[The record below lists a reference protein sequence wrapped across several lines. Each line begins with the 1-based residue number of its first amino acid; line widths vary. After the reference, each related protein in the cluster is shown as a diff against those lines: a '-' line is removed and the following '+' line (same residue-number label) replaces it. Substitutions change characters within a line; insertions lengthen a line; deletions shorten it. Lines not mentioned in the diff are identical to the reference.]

1 MKNRPLSAT
10 VASNVP
16 APVLPARA
24 AHRGLLATIFDYV
37 DLTKPRLN
45 LLVVVTS
52 AGGFYLASNGT
63 RPLLT
68 MVAASIGTALVACG
82 AAVLNQV
89 LERDTDA
96 LMERTRMRPLPSSRV
111 TPGDATIFGN
121 VLAGAGLA
129 LLYSAANL
137 LAVLLALAT
146 ILIYLL
152 IYTPMKRRSPLA
164 TFVGAVPG
172 ALPALIGWTAA
183 AGRPSAGG
191 WALFAIVFLWQIP
204 HFMAI
209 AWMFRDDYRRAGFPM
224 LAVIDPTGSRA
235 GREAL
240 VWTAALLP
248 VSVSPTFVGIS
259 GTAYAWFAGVLGAAL
274 LSLAIRFSSTRSDAS
289 ARALFFGSITYLPL
303 LWAAMMLDR

>member
-1 MKNRPLSAT
+1 MKNRPLSAS

-24 AHRGLLATIFDYV
+24 AHRGLLTTIFDYV

-63 RPLLT
+63 RPVLT

-248 VSVSPTFVGIS
+248 ASVSPTFVGIS
-259 GTAYAWFAGVLGAAL
+259 GTAYAWLAGVLGAVL
-274 LSLAIRFSSTRSDAS
+274 LSLAIRFNSTRSDAS

>member
-24 AHRGLLATIFDYV
+24 AHRGLLTTIFDYV

-111 TPGDATIFGN
+111 APGDAMIFGI

>member
-1 MKNRPLSAT
+1 VKNRPLSAG

-16 APVLPARA
+16 AA
-24 AHRGLLATIFDYV
+24 AIHADTSRRGMLAAIRDYV

-63 RPLLT
+63 KPLLT
-68 MVAASIGTALVACG
+68 MIAASIGTALVACG

-96 LMERTRMRPLPSSRV
+96 LMERTRMRPLPSGRV
-111 TPGDATIFGN
+111 TPDDATIFGIA
-121 VLAGAGLA
+121 LGAAGLG
-129 LLYSAANL
+129 LLYSWANL

-152 IYTPMKRRSPLA
+152 IYTPLKRRSPLA

-183 AGRPSAGG
+183 IGTPSAGG
-191 WALFAIVFLWQIP
+191 WALFAIVFLWQVP

-209 AWMFRDDYRRAGFPM
+209 AWMFRDDYHRAGFPM
-224 LAVIDPTGSRA
+224 LSVIDPTGRRA
-235 GREAL
+235 GREAVL
-240 VWTAALLP
+240 WTAALVP
-248 VSVSPTFVGIS
+248 VSFTPTIVGIS
-259 GTAYAWFAGVLGAAL
+259 GEIYAWLAGVLGIVL
-274 LSLAIRFSSTRSDAS
+274 LALAIRFRSTRSDAS

-303 LWAAMMLDR
+303 LWAAMMLAR

>member
-1 MKNRPLSAT
+1 VKNRPLSAT

-24 AHRGLLATIFDYV
+24 AHRGLLTTIFDYV

-111 TPGDATIFGN
+111 APGDAMIFGI

-240 VWTAALLP
+240 VWAAALLP
-248 VSVSPTFVGIS
+248 VSLSPTFVGIS
-259 GTAYAWFAGVLGAAL
+259 GTVYAWLAGVLGAAL

>member
-1 MKNRPLSAT
+1 MKNRPLSAG

-16 APVLPARA
+16 AAAIRDQAGNRGALAAVL
-24 AHRGLLATIFDYV
+24 DYV

-63 RPLLT
+63 PPMLT
-68 MVAASIGTALVACG
+68 MVAASLGTALVACG

-96 LMERTRMRPLPSSRV
+96 LMERTKMRPLPAGRV
-111 TPGDATIFGN
+111 TPDDATIFGIA
-121 VLAGAGLA
+121 LSAAGLA
-129 LLYSAANL
+129 LLYSAAHL

-146 ILIYLL
+146 ILIYLV
-152 IYTPMKRRSPLA
+152 IYTPMKRSSPLS
-164 TFVGAVPG
+164 TLVGALPG

-183 AGRPSAGG
+183 TGRPSAGG
-191 WALFAIVFLWQIP
+191 WALFAIVFLWQVP

-209 AWMFRDDYRRAGFPM
+209 AWMFRDDYRRARFPT
-224 LAVIDPTGSRA
+224 LSVIDPTGRRA
-235 GREAL
+235 GRQAL
-240 VWTAALLP
+240 IWTAALVP
-248 VSVSPTFVGIS
+248 ASFTPTLVGIS
-259 GTAYAWFAGVLGAAL
+259 GSAFASVAAVLGIVL
-274 LSLAIRFSSTRSDAS
+274 LALAIRFASSRSDAS

>member
-1 MKNRPLSAT
+1 MKDRSVGASVAAGVSQPGIRHHVGRRPLSA
-10 VASNVP
+10 
-16 APVLPARA
+16 VLD
-24 AHRGLLATIFDYV
+24 FV

-52 AGGFYLASNGT
+52 AGGFYLASNGAE
-63 RPLLT
+63 PLLR
-68 MVAASIGTALVACG
+68 MIVASIGTALVACG
-82 AAVLNQV
+82 AAALNQV

-96 LMERTRMRPLPSSRV
+96 LMERTRMRPLPSRRV
-111 TPGDATIFGN
+111 TADEATIFGIS
-121 VLAGAGLA
+121 LGAAGLA

-137 LAVLLALAT
+137 LAVLLAFAT

-183 AGRPSAGG
+183 LGSPSVGG
-191 WALFAIVFLWQIP
+191 WILFAIVFLWQIP

-209 AWMFRDDYRRAGFPM
+209 AWMFRDDYKRAGFPM
-224 LAVIDPTGSRA
+224 WSVIDPGGRRA
-235 GREAL
+235 GLEGLVCTIAL
-240 VWTAALLP
+240 MP
-248 VSVSPTFVGIS
+248 VSLAPAFVGIS
-259 GTAYAWFAGVLGAAL
+259 GAAYLWIAAVLGAGL
-274 LSLAIRFSSTRSDAS
+274 LVLAIRFAVTRSDTS

-303 LWAAMMLDR
+303 LWAAMMLVR